1 MIDEKKQTAIMAAI
15 GLYIQAEEEA
25 ALQPASPRPEPPAVQ
40 PNIWGIVGRQEMM
53 HYRNLM
59 QLKTFHGSQL
69 R

>member
-1 MIDEKKQTAIMAAI
+1 MENEKKMAAIMAAV

-25 ALQPASPRPEPPAVQ
+25 ALQPAPSSAEPPAAQ
-40 PNIWGIVGRQEMM
+40 ANIWGIVGRQSMM

>member
-1 MIDEKKQTAIMAAI
+1 MLDEKKQTAIMAAI

-25 ALQPASPRPEPPAVQ
+25 ALQPARPPAEPPAVQ
-40 PNIWGIVGRQEMM
+40 PNTWGGVGRQEMM

-59 QLKTFHGSQL
+59 QLRTFHGSQL

>member
-1 MIDEKKQTAIMAAI
+1 MDNQKKISAVMAAI

-25 ALQPASPRPEPPAVQ
+25 ALQPAPPPAEPLAVQ
-40 PNIWGIVGRQEMM
+40 PNIWGVVGRQEMM

-59 QLKTFHGSQL
+59 QLRTFHGSQL

>member
-1 MIDEKKQTAIMAAI
+1 MENEKKMAAVMAAI

-25 ALQPASPRPEPPAVQ
+25 ALQPARPPSEPPAVQ
-40 PNIWGIVGRQEMM
+40 PNTWGVVGRQEMM

-59 QLKTFHGSQL
+59 QLRTFHGSQL

>member
-1 MIDEKKQTAIMAAI
+1 MLDKKKQTAIMAAI
-15 GLYIQAEEEA
+15 GLYIQAGEEA
-25 ALQPASPRPEPPAVQ
+25 ALQPAPPPAEPTAVQ
-40 PNIWGIVGRQEMM
+40 PNIWGLVGRQEMM